1 MNAHLPAHL
10 DAMKAP
16 PQRDAVH
23 AAFLR
28 ASQDGKTLT
37 QESEWRRFLGELTSL
52 KVCSSS
58 KERRVLEE
66 TAEEIRQVAK
76 EARAVIEEAYDG
88 ETLDAFSEALA
99 PAFKNSLSP
108 DFYKPPAPEAGD

>member
-1 MNAHLPAHL
+1 MTRGLPT
-10 DAMKAP
+10 AMDTAP
-16 PQRDAVH
+16 PQMDPH
-23 AAFLR
+23 
-28 ASQDGKTLT
+28 Q
-37 QESEWRRFLGELTSL
+37 SELID
-52 KVCSSS
+52 
-58 KERRVLEE
+58 EE

-108 DFYKPPAPEAGD
+108 DFYKPTPAPEIGD

>member
-1 MNAHLPAHL
+1 MVRLEL
-10 DAMKAP
+10 
-16 PQRDAVH
+16 
-23 AAFLR
+23 LR
-28 ASQDGKTLT
+28 QDEQLR
-37 QESEWRRFLGELTSL
+37 E
-52 KVCSSS
+52 KV
-58 KERRVLEE
+58 ERRVLEE

-108 DFYKPPAPEAGD
+108 DFYKPTPAPEAGD

>member
-1 MNAHLPAHL
+1 MPSVKKSQRGLSAAQRRALEL
-10 DAMKAP
+10 DTFEAE
-16 PQRDAVH
+16 
-23 AAFLR
+23 
-28 ASQDGKTLT
+28 DGP
-37 QESEWRRFLGELTSL
+37 S
-52 KVCSSS
+52 
-58 KERRVLEE
+58 ERRVLEE

-108 DFYKPPAPEAGD
+108 DFYKPPAPEAVD

>member
-1 MNAHLPAHL
+1 MTHLREYVRL
-10 DAMKAP
+10 LTGI
-16 PQRDAVH
+16 Q
-23 AAFLR
+23 AAL
-28 ASQDGKTLT
+28 A
-37 QESEWRRFLGELTSL
+37 TS
-52 KVCSSS
+52 K
-58 KERRVLEE
+58 E

-108 DFYKPPAPEAGD
+108 DFYKPPAPDPSD